1 MGDLVGGGGRLEEG
15 SWLEWIWGVRD
26 FRACA
31 ANAWVFSVA
40 SSQWSVVSGPFGSCT
55 ILRSE
60 CGSLFVYTLYAW
72 KDVFNIYIYIYIH
85 CLHKPVTVV

>member
-40 SSQWSVVSGPFGSCT
+40 GMIRACPARCFGRVRKLYVRYRKDCMYCT
-55 ILRSE
+55 RPDILAPSNFK
-60 CGSLFVYTLYAW
+60 LQ
-72 KDVFNIYIYIYIH
+72 
-85 CLHKPVTVV
+85 